1 MFMNATTNIC
11 YCDPTAIAATS
22 TSCVCNR
29 FATMTAGVCACETGY
44 YAIKIQ
50 NPVVCVSTC
59 PTGAYINA
67 TNKCACI

>member
-1 MFMNATTNIC
+1 VITCETGNSACPNTNMFMNATTNIC

-44 YAIKIQ
+44 YAMK
-50 NPVVCVSTC
+50 S
-59 PTGAYINA
+59 
-67 TNKCACI
+67 